1 MEVRIYPNPRRP
13 GVGLKPRREA
23 QRPLLPQHARH
34 CPVLEAG
41 SALGYL
47 VYPPLEAN
55 ESFHVGY
62 DGEGQY
68 RFIYY
73 LMNPNDGKWQTIFT
87 IAISLPSGGFG
98 VGKEEVTFEPGMPTT
113 PREVALHLMRRFI
126 NVDDL
131 GTPAGAITLRGAW
144 NFQTPTGWDTVYTP
158 IFNSIERPVVPM
170 MIVRVET
177 DWFFQETE
185 FRYVLQPGEG
195 MSVERSLPIGQAMFV
210 PREPITLRDATEEE
224 VAAIHKAQS
233 EFWKEKPAHRTTTPY
248 GMPYSPHYL
257 RTSRAQAQGGQA
269 MKDPAPAGAP
279 REIGRNDP
287 CPCGSGKKY
296 RKCHGEG

>member
-1 MEVRIYPNPRRP
+1 M
-13 GVGLKPRREA
+13 
-23 QRPLLPQHARH
+23 
-34 CPVLEAG
+34 
-41 SALGYL
+41 
-47 VYPPLEAN
+47 
-55 ESFHVGY
+55 
-62 DGEGQY
+62 
-68 RFIYY
+68 
-73 LMNPNDGKWQTIFT
+73 
-87 IAISLPSGGFG
+87 
-98 VGKEEVTFEPGMPTT
+98 
-113 PREVALHLMRRFI
+113 
-126 NVDDL
+126 
-131 GTPAGAITLRGAW
+131 
-144 NFQTPTGWDTVYTP
+144 
-158 IFNSIERPVVPM
+158 
-170 MIVRVET
+170 
-177 DWFFQETE
+177 
-185 FRYVLQPGEG
+185 LQPGEG